1 MQSTLCHVDWNCSAD
16 SEEGEIFK
24 KFTTTTTTTP
34 TTTPMTTDN
43 GRIFVTLGSGEYHFH
58 DKDNQNAM
66 AVVVAEWLRRWT
78 RNPLGFPRAG
88 SNPADNEFFLI
99 DFHGSSYLTPWCN
112 AKDTNAKHHST
123 RWNSMVFLVYHG
135 YILSRFILFRLM
147 FVCLLFN
154 VSLENISLMRSGDFP
169 IDGEG

>member
-78 RNPLGFPRAG
+78 RNPLGSPRAG
-88 SNPADNEFFLI
+88 SNPADNELFFFYRFPWFKL
-99 DFHGSSYLTPWCN
+99 SY
-112 AKDTNAKHHST
+112 
-123 RWNSMVFLVYHG
+123 
-135 YILSRFILFRLM
+135 
-147 FVCLLFN
+147 N
-154 VSLENISLMRSGDFP
+154 VV
-169 IDGEG
+169 